1 MNEYFRSII
10 LQRTGASSLIE
21 KERIQDLWSGYGTI
35 MRVRLE
41 DASVESIVIKHVKLP
56 VNKNH
61 PRGWNTDISHQRKLK
76 SYEVETTWYD
86 TYSKNSAAR
95 LPHCL
100 AIETQDEEVLM
111 VLEDLDEAGYPL
123 RKQSLEW
130 EEIAE
135 CLAWLAKFH
144 ASYLGKVPD
153 GLWEVGT
160 YWHLETRPQE
170 LAVLD
175 DQRLKGGRSCH

>member
-1 MNEYFRSII
+1 
-10 LQRTGASSLIE
+10 
-21 KERIQDLWSGYGTI
+21 

-100 AIETQDEEVLM
+100 AIETQDDEVLM

-130 EEIAE
+130 EEIAS
-135 CLAWLAKFH
+135 AWRGWQNFTPVTWEKSRMGF
-144 ASYLGKVPD
+144 GKWAPIGIWKPD
-153 GLWEVGT
+153 L
-160 YWHLETRPQE
+160 RN
-170 LAVLD
+170 
-175 DQRLKGGRSCH
+175 